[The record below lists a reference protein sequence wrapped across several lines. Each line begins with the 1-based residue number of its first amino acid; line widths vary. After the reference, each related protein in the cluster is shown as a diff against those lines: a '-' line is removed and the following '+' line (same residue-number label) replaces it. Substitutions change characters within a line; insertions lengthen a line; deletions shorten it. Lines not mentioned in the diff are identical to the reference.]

1 MNIIRIGNDINVIW
15 RLFSRN
21 GMKFSLEGKILKL
34 WLISGPFKKEI
45 TDFEIQLRN
54 EIHFF
59 IDADDLH
66 RLGVYKILLSIL
78 DDQAVTE
85 DASIDISAAFQLVSK
100 TYIQSSSP
108 ILDGSNIILS
118 VASVL
123 NNIETSTLE
132 GASAYEIAVKHG
144 YEGTEEEWL
153 ESLRG
158 DIGPIGKSAYQSA
171 VDNGFEGTEAEWV
184 YLMTK
189 ASRDM
194 TVVET
199 ELEDVVHHV
208 DSGSLEDLEDPSAYA
223 TRDEYN
229 ELRTKIDG
237 MSTGKYY
244 GFHVSEEDLPEATD
258 PGYAY
263 VGESAPYALWNFDG
277 LEWKDSGV
285 TVNNAP
291 VGNEED
297 IDLDEAGLLKL
308 ADRPTSSNQ
317 MGYVIL
323 RKNKTFAEQVTKE
336 NTIYEIRYDFT
347 LSADFVM
354 PLGCIL
360 RFNGGSIS
368 GAYTLTGND
377 TIIEAAPDVVFNGV
391 TIEGTWKTPVIYSTW
406 FSNDA
411 ETIRQVFAMNN
422 PDIHTKVVIDGDYN
436 VNISDSIGI
445 DGNTDVYLSGTLKK
459 TSNSVPNYTMLQIT
473 GSNVRFWGGVI
484 DGNKS
489 AFDTSSE
496 YGHGIGV
503 SGGAANVLVSGVL
516 VKDCRGDG
524 FYIGS
529 TSSPAENLR
538 ISGCE
543 INGARRNGIS
553 LIYAKNVEISDCIF
567 YNINATD
574 PGLAIDVEPNNAGQK
589 NEHISIL
596 RCEIDACKNGIS
608 LTGKNEVIRDVLI
621 KDCKFNLDSYKYAM
635 FWTGGKVGQLTI
647 DSCEFNLKNHTSSY
661 DFQVGNIAGEDEKP
675 RIVNCKIVSETASGY
690 VFGIGGMDIVNCSII
705 SASSIFHYLY
715 ASMENC
721 YVDCTNMFF
730 EYGGATDYVKIISGC
745 VLNIKGVT
753 ISGRAAAT
761 PARNIVFENNIINSD
776 ATYYPVLSSFAKNI
790 TFRNN
795 VMYLKGT
802 RRCMNFTDVDNITIS
817 NNRIKIGANYDVI
830 QMNSPATNCQAKDNV
845 FEIEDGVTFASR
857 HYVGINKSTSTSNK
871 IGDPFYDESLG
882 KMLVYNGTA
891 VVNLDGTPL
900 T

>member
-1 MNIIRIGNDINVIW
+1 MYIIRIGNDINVIW

-194 TVVET
+194 TIVET

-244 GFHVSEEDLPEATD
+244 GFHASEEDLPEATD

-285 TVNNAP
+285 TVDNAP

-297 IDLDEAGLLKL
+297 IDQDEAGLLKL

-323 RKNKTFAEQVTKE
+323 RKNKTFAEQVTEE
-336 NTIYEIRYDFT
+336 NTIYEIRYPFD
-347 LSADFVM
+347 
-354 PLGCIL
+354 LG
-360 RFNGGSIS
+360 
-368 GAYTLTGND
+368 GAS
-377 TIIEAAPDVVFNGV
+377 V
-391 TIEGTWKTPVIYSTW
+391 TI
-406 FSNDA
+406 
-411 ETIRQVFAMNN
+411 
-422 PDIHTKVVIDGDYN
+422 
-436 VNISDSIGI
+436 
-445 DGNTDVYLSGTLKK
+445 
-459 TSNSVPNYTMLQIT
+459 
-473 GSNVRFWGGVI
+473 
-484 DGNKS
+484 
-489 AFDTSSE
+489 
-496 YGHGIGV
+496 
-503 SGGAANVLVSGVL
+503 
-516 VKDCRGDG
+516 
-524 FYIGS
+524 
-529 TSSPAENLR
+529 PA
-538 ISGCE
+538 
-543 INGARRNGIS
+543 
-553 LIYAKNVEISDCIF
+553 
-567 YNINATD
+567 
-574 PGLAIDVEPNNAGQK
+574 
-589 NEHISIL
+589 
-596 RCEIDACKNGIS
+596 
-608 LTGKNEVIRDVLI
+608 
-621 KDCKFNLDSYKYAM
+621 
-635 FWTGGKVGQLTI
+635 
-647 DSCEFNLKNHTSSY
+647 
-661 DFQVGNIAGEDEKP
+661 
-675 RIVNCKIVSETASGY
+675 
-690 VFGIGGMDIVNCSII
+690 
-705 SASSIFHYLY
+705 
-715 ASMENC
+715 
-721 YVDCTNMFF
+721 
-730 EYGGATDYVKIISGC
+730 GC
-745 VLNIKGVT
+745 VLK
-753 ISGRAAAT
+753 
-761 PARNIVFENNIINSD
+761 FE
-776 ATYYPVLSSFAKNI
+776 
-790 TFRNN
+790 
-795 VMYLKGT
+795 G
-802 RRCMNFTDVDNITIS
+802 
-817 NNRIKIGANYDVI
+817 
-830 QMNSPATNCQAKDNV
+830 
-845 FEIEDGVTFASR
+845 
-857 HYVGINKSTSTSNK
+857 H
-871 IGDPFYDESLG
+871 
-882 KMLVYNGTA
+882 
-891 VVNLDGTPL
+891 
-900 T
+900 